1 MCRLVW
7 LFCVLLAFAAFS
19 AAQVNPPPGWTVQNQ
34 GTSATEGA
42 TLKMILGTG
51 SGPARGVCGYV
62 KEAGMLRQIALVLLV
77 AGHHPG
83 ILVVRRDNDPRRDL
97 RPRGIVRALRNL
109 SASGVSIPDQLHIVN
124 HWR

>member
-1 MCRLVW
+1 MKLYLDDDSTDALLIRL
-7 LFCVLLAFAAFS
+7 LLADGHDVQFP
-19 AAQVNPPPGWTVQNQ
+19 AQVGLAGEYDVTHFMHAIRT
-34 GTSATEGA
+34 GR
-42 TLKMILGTG
+42 ILLTYNHDDFK
-51 SGPARGVCGYV
+51 RLH
-62 KEAGMLRQIALVLLV
+62 ELVLLV

-97 RPRGIVRALRNL
+97 RPRGIVRAIANL